1 MSKEYLNGQD
11 LKPEKKSG
19 FESRKNTIL
28 LSVILVLVLAFITS
42 VVIILLKSKNKNEE
56 NPSDSQSVVVTE
68 QTNPHKTGGLP
79 QAGGELPSI
88 EMTQT
93 TPVETCPI
101 CGSTDFNAP
110 DGEGYKSCKKCDTK
124 WKESENK
131 IIVIQDDG
139 QTEITITHTPEVVI
153 SVTTTKT
160 TTESST
166 TTSEEYSFNTHSRV
180 ELDIVGPGGT
190 SPYAR
195 AGTYVVVAGSPNLR
209 EDPSSDSNW
218 VATLKQGDTIYIDR
232 TTNSDWGHT
241 VVDGQEGWVMLRYV
255 EKYNDN

>member
-11 LKPEKKSG
+11 LKPEKKKG

-56 NPSDSQSVVVTE
+56 APSDSQSVVVTE

-88 EMTQT
+88 EITQT

-101 CGSTDFNAP
+101 WGSTDFNAP

-124 WKESENK
+124 WKENGDK
-131 IIVIQDDG
+131 ILVVQDGGKTETATAVIT
-139 QTEITITHTPEVVI
+139 TEKSATITEN
-153 SVTTTKT
+153 SVTITQKPT
-160 TTESST
+160 SST
-166 TTSEEYSFNTHSRV
+166 GPTTGTYFLYNSQGNYRIVPETLNLRAEPSLDSEIVMVLSKG
-180 ELDIVGPGGT
+180 DIV
-190 SPYAR
+190 
-195 AGTYVVVAGSPNLR
+195 YVDEVKSFG
-209 EDPSSDSNW
+209 
-218 VATLKQGDTIYIDR
+218 
-232 TTNSDWGHT
+232 WGHT
-241 VVDGQEGWVMLRYV
+241 VFEGQEGWLQLTYGERIFQ
-255 EKYNDN
+255 

>member
-11 LKPEKKSG
+11 MKPEKKKG

-42 VVIILLKSKNKNEE
+42 VVIILLKSKNRNQE
-56 NPSDSQSVVVTE
+56 NPSDSQPVVVTE
-68 QTNPHKTGGLP
+68 QTDPHKTGGLP
-79 QAGGELPSI
+79 NAGGKLPSI
-88 EMTQT
+88 ETTQT

-101 CGSTDFNAP
+101 CGSTDFNKP
-110 DGEGYKSCKKCDTK
+110 DGEGYESCNGCDAK
-124 WKESENK
+124 WKESGNK
-131 IIVIQDDG
+131 IIVIQDDK
-139 QTEITITHTPEVVI
+139 QTEITVAHASEVEVV
-153 SVTTTKT
+153 TTATTVKT
-160 TTESST
+160 TTEMEWST
-166 TTSEEYSFNTHSRV
+166 TTRETYT
-180 ELDIVGPGGT
+180 VGPDGT

-195 AGTYVVVAGSPNLR
+195 AGTYVVVAGSLNLR

-218 VATLKQGDTIYIDR
+218 VATLKEGDTIYIDR